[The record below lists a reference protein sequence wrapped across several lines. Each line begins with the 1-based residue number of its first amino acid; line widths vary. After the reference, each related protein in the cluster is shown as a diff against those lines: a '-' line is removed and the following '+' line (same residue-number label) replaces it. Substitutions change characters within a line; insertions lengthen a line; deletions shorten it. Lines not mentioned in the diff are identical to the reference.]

1 MENKR
6 LINKIADLETKKSV
20 HISMTKAAHAQ
31 FRKKLFDFDRS
42 MQEVLELFAN
52 LAGENDSRAID
63 IIKEAKHLKRSRT
76 IKKLT
81 SSEVEN
87 LYDAIS
93 ENDPFEK

>member
-1 MENKR
+1 MENKS
-6 LINKIADLETKKSV
+6 ITDKIAELESKKSV
-20 HISMTKAAHAQ
+20 HISMSVGAHAQ
-31 FRKKLFDFDRS
+31 FRKKLFDFGLS

-63 IIKEAKHLKRSRT
+63 IIKEAKQLKRSRA
-76 IKKLT
+76 IKKFT
-81 SSEVEN
+81 SSEVDN